1 LGLGLTIHS
10 FHKEKPMPSIVYE
23 IVDILASL
31 IRLLGL
37 AVFGLG
43 FGWLALDLL
52 KKTQLWQ
59 VQIAVFLGLA
69 GLLIAMAVFTG
80 WGAVGAFAIGAGAAI
95 LVWGLPKKEKKEEKK
110 D

>member
-1 LGLGLTIHS
+1 
-10 FHKEKPMPSIVYE
+10 MPSILYE
-23 IVDILASL
+23 IVDLFASI
-31 IRLLGL
+31 IRFLGL

-52 KKTQLWQ
+52 KKSSLWQ

-69 GLLIAMAVFTG
+69 GLVIAMTVFTA
-80 WGAVGAFAIGAGAAI
+80 WGALGAVTAGIGVAII
-95 LVWGLPKKEKKEEKK
+95 IWGLPKKGKKEEP

>member
-1 LGLGLTIHS
+1 
-10 FHKEKPMPSIVYE
+10 MPSIVYE
-23 IVDILASL
+23 IIDLFASIL
-31 IRLLGL
+31 RFLGL

-52 KKTQLWQ
+52 KKSNLWQ

-69 GLLIAMAVFTG
+69 GLLIAMAVYTA
-80 WGAVGAFAIGAGAAI
+80 WGALGAVAAGIGVAVLI
-95 LVWGLPKKEKKEEKK
+95 WGLPKKAKEEKK